1 MNEDKH
7 SHVYTEMCT
16 HTHIHV
22 YRHTHKAS
30 MHPHRYAYMYTCV
43 SHMNKDIHI
52 NAYTLFADMHAYLH
66 NYTHAYTGMH
76 GCTETY
82 NAPT

>member
-1 MNEDKH
+1 MFIQRCAH
-7 SHVYTEMCT
+7 ILTHMYIGIPTRQACT
-16 HTHIHV
+16 
-22 YRHTHKAS
+22 
-30 MHPHRYAYMYTCV
+30 PHRYACMYTRV

-52 NAYTLFADMHAYLH
+52 NAHTLFADMHAYLH

-76 GCTETY
+76 GCTETH